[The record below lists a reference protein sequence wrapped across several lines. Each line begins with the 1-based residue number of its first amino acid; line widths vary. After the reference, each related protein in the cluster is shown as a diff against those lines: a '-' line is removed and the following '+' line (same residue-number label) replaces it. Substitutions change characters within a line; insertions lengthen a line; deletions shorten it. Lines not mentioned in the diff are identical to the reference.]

1 MIKGVIF
8 DLDGTLADT
17 IGDLGYAMNEMLR
30 SFSFPERNREQI
42 ISAICYGQREFVI
55 RSMPED
61 KRGDTALVDN
71 CQECYASCYDKCANQ
86 RTVAYEG
93 IVSALDILKSK
104 GVRLAVVTN
113 KAQGHATTVVKQL
126 FGDGMFDTVIGGV
139 KGQPPKPDPA
149 TALKAAEIMGVKP
162 EECAFVG
169 DSDVDI
175 LTGINAGMVP
185 VGVTWGYRS
194 REVLTEAGAR
204 LLADDAE
211 QMLDIILSR

>member
-1 MIKGVIF
+1 
-8 DLDGTLADT
+8 
-17 IGDLGYAMNEMLR
+17 
-30 SFSFPERNREQI
+30 
-42 ISAICYGQREFVI
+42 
-55 RSMPED
+55 
-61 KRGDTALVDN
+61 
-71 CQECYASCYDKCANQ
+71 
-86 RTVAYEG
+86 
-93 IVSALDILKSK
+93 
-104 GVRLAVVTN
+104 
-113 KAQGHATTVVKQL
+113 
-126 FGDGMFDTVIGGV
+126 
-139 KGQPPKPDPA
+139 
-149 TALKAAEIMGVKP
+149 MGVKP